1 MAVEQRKPAAPWWS
15 RDPRFDLPA
24 LAIGVLTS
32 SALAV
37 GVALLLLMLSRSTE
51 SSGIGPT
58 AASLDDGFATLVGAG
73 LGLFAGA
80 VATAA
85 ITRSGFR
92 ITNAILAGAIAYCGV
107 LVPIMVVLVHRATS
121 DR

>member
-73 LGLFAGA
+73 IGLFAGA

-85 ITRSGFR
+85 ITRSGSR
-92 ITNAILAGAIAYCGV
+92 MTNTILGGAIAYCV